1 MRTKNSN
8 SKQIRSVKL
17 NQINNHA
24 LFNVSYFGGILKIKP
39 KKCDKIVTF
48 INN

>member
-8 SKQIRSVKL
+8 SKQIRLARL
-17 NQINNHA
+17 NQINNQSV
-24 LFNVSYFGGILKIKP
+24 FSVSYFGGILKIKA
-39 KKCDKIVTF
+39 KKYDKLVTF